1 MKISDILGSATS
13 NMARSKAR
21 TALTII
27 AVFIGSL
34 TITLTLGI
42 SSGISSYI
50 DKQLGSVGAENV
62 LIIQAKIEMNLGGG
76 PQKYDPEK
84 KNTNA
89 QSMDSMMLKNSDI
102 EKIKTQEGLTNIQPV
117 IMTSPDYISGSSG
130 EKYQISVQSFVD
142 GSTMDMASG
151 KLIDNNSKESEVLI
165 PKDYVSVLGYLSDE
179 DAIGKIVTFGIT
191 SPLGEKETI
200 TATIIGVQQKSII
213 TEGQATSNNVLS
225 DKLSSIQT
233 HGLPEDTANSYYGV
247 TAQFKK
253 GTTTEELQTIKD
265 GIDKMGYT
273 GQTVADQ
280 IGIVKQ
286 VIDAITYV
294 LIFFGAIALLA
305 ASFGIVNTL
314 FMSVQ
319 ERTKEIGLMKAMG
332 MSGGKIFMLFSV
344 EAILLGFWGGLLGS
358 LTAIC
363 VGQIANKIAAEN
375 FLKDLPGFML
385 TEFPPL
391 SIIMIMG
398 IVMFIAFLAGTL
410 PARSAAKQDPI
421 EALRYD

>member
-27 AVFIGSL
+27 AIFIGSL
-34 TITLTLGI
+34 TITLTVGI

-62 LIIQAKIEMNLGGG
+62 LIIQAKIEMDLGSG
-76 PQKYDPEK
+76 PKKYDPEK

-102 EKIKTQEGLTNIQPV
+102 EKIKTQEGLTDVQPV
-117 IMTSPDYISGSSG
+117 IMAAPDYISGSNG

-142 GSTMDMASG
+142 GSTMDMAAG
-151 KLIDNNSKESEVLI
+151 KLIDNNSKEAEVLI
-165 PKDYVSVLGYLSDE
+165 PKEYVSVLGFSSDE
-179 DAIGKIVTFGIT
+179 DAIGKTVTFGMT
-191 SPLGEKETI
+191 SPLGEKETV
-200 TATIIGVQQKSII
+200 TAKIIGVQQKSII
-213 TEGQATSNNVLS
+213 TEGQASSNNVLS
-225 DKLSSIQT
+225 SKLTSIQT
-233 HGLPEDTANSYYGV
+233 RGLPEDIANSYYGV

-253 GTTTEELQTIKD
+253 GTTDEELKTIKD

-286 VIDAITYV
+286 IIDAITYV

-332 MSGGKIFMLFSV
+332 MSGSKIFMLFSV
-344 EAILLGFWGGLLGS
+344 EAILLGFWGSLLGS
-358 LTAIC
+358 MAAIGI
-363 VGQIANKIAAEN
+363 GQIANKIASDN

-385 TEFPPL
+385 TEFPPVSVL
-391 SIIMIMG
+391 MIMG
-398 IVMFIAFLAGTL
+398 IVMLIAFLAGTL